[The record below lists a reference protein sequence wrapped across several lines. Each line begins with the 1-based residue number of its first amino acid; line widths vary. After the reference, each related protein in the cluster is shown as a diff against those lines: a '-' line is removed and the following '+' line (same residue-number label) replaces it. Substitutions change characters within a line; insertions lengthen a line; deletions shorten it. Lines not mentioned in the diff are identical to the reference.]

1 MADYNSLEEL
11 DQWLAR
17 QKEMYEAG
25 YISAKDLAEAQK
37 DHAAGIKGY
46 TANLKQSMN
55 QLGTSLK
62 ALGKDIYD
70 GKQGAAVFNDTMS
83 SAGSSLYKYAEKF
96 GPAGKAVALFTQATI
111 GYINAANKQ
120 ADLLFD
126 SYKQISRA
134 GMVGREAMKGV
145 YDDMQDFGYTQEQLG
160 EMGTFLAANSKDLA
174 RFGKSALGGAQQLQE
189 IAGGLQQSDLRQQ
202 FFNLGMGVTDIN
214 QAGAGYLIQLG
225 RLGKSTQATT
235 AGAYEYIK
243 EMETLT
249 RLTGMQREEMEANRE
264 SLSNID
270 SYYATLQDLGPQQSK
285 VMQDFM
291 DMLTSKDPSGELT
304 KGMAEVIGN
313 VGIASSDAAMKL
325 QQQTGFDVL
334 RIKSKLLAGE
344 YSNASEA
351 LADLGGSVKQNYQLQ
366 KDLSHT
372 QSNYGLGLKVSTAL
386 MNTNKDAYNEVASA
400 VADAAAGQNAET
412 KQAAKIRDN
421 QIKQAQNL
429 QSFTNLGV
437 VPATKA
443 MEIFTDVIE
452 SLTSF
457 LPGADKARQARAAKE
472 YAAQHPTT
480 SKKVYVGNQ
489 LYEEGSQEHKDALA
503 GKPRAAAPAGAGG
516 GGGGYVAPV
525 TGETD
530 LSGGG
535 GGGGSGGAGRGKDTS
550 GLRLKS
556 GEAVAGGDSTESLV
570 ALAYGIQEKLGG
582 NLKYFSGL
590 NDTGRDA
597 NSKHK
602 SGRAIDVVLNDPKSY
617 SSVLD
622 MIKQM
627 PGVSFAQFEQK
638 GQRNANGSIASG
650 DHIHAEVSAAHG
662 AILSGPASGY
672 KPNLTMHGTEAI
684 VPLNTAAQQA
694 AAGGM
699 DSGILSAQLD
709 KLDEMISLMK
719 NQLGVSTRI
728 MQSSV

>member
-1 MADYNSLEEL
+1 MADYNSLEDL
-11 DQWLAR
+11 NQWLAR

-25 YISAKDLAEAQK
+25 YISAKELAEAQE

-46 TANLKQSMN
+46 TANLKQSMA
-55 QLGTSLK
+55 QLGTSFK

-70 GKQGAAVFNDTMS
+70 GKQGASVFGDAMS
-83 SAGSSLYKYAEKF
+83 SAGSHLYEYAKKF

-235 AGAYEYIK
+235 AGAAEYIK

-270 SYYATLQDLGPQQSK
+270 AYYATLQDLGPQQSK

-429 QSFTNLGV
+429 QSFTNLGI
-437 VPATKA
+437 VPATQA

-535 GGGGSGGAGRGKDTS
+535 DEVDNSKKPAAGAGGLFKGQSLNGVSPALVAALTQAVTAYGKPITITS
-550 GLRLKS
+550 GVRSKEEQQKLYDDWISGKS
-556 GEAVAGGDSTESLV
+556 KFPAAKPG
-570 ALAYGIQEKLGG
+570 
-582 NLKYFSGL
+582 
-590 NDTGRDA
+590 
-597 NSKHK
+597 NSKHER
-602 SGRAIDVVLNDPKSY
+602 G
-617 SSVLD
+617 
-622 MIKQM
+622 
-627 PGVSFAQFEQK
+627 
-638 GQRNANGSIASG
+638 NAVDISLADADALASG
-650 DHIHAEVSAAHG
+650 GYLKAAGLGRPVDGDPVHIQQVSAANG
-662 AILSGPASGY
+662 AILSGPSSGY
-672 KPNLTMHGTEAI
+672 KPNLTMHGTEAV